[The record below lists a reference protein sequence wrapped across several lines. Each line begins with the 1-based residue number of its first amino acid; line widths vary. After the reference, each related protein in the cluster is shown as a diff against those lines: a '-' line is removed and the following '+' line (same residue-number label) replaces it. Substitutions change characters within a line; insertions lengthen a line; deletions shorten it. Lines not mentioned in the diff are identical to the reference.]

1 MKPRF
6 FAALLAAL
14 MIFPLTGCKKSLLD
28 KDDPVTLDVPEGQRH
43 RVILVQQR
51 FLAAGEGDDHQR
63 RQQRGKKSWFHV
75 LSLQIERAFDKL
87 PYF

>member
-28 KDDPVTLDVPEGQRH
+28 KDDPVTLTFWHVY
-43 RVILVQQR
+43 
-51 FLAAGEGDDHQR
+51 GEQSG
-63 RQQRGKKSWFHV
+63 SPWT
-75 LSLQIERAFDKL
+75 SLWTSSTGRWARKRACG
-87 PYF
+87 